1 MTLEEL
7 EKGEKASERGVD
19 NARRD
24 GDQESKRTGN
34 NGSQRIRRVP
44 VPRANAPVPP
54 GPGNPGEREPRPN
67 EGHAYSAG
75 RHQYN
80 HQYGAPALSDAS
92 DAVPGH
98 RSEEKKMPIVKEVQ
112 VPEWEHVRAMPKRKA
127 VNGLHVKSEGE
138 VVAPHLSAPHSQD
151 TKTAALANIY
161 PHHDNNLTTTKLLDR
176 LFPPHKKYF
185 NTLSRRTFLIILIG
199 IMLSITALVVGLA
212 AGLSASHPTAPPA
225 VGAGATTGWVTYNPY
240 TPGATGACGWD
251 ANDSDYV
258 TAIGHAFFDGDANP
272 NLNPTCGRMI
282 RAQYNGQSVD
292 VKVIDSC
299 GACSENDLDMAMG
312 PFQALTGQTTGKIS
326 PIEWVFL

>member
-1 MTLEEL
+1 MSLEEL
-7 EKGEKASERGVD
+7 EKGEMASEMD
-19 NARRD
+19 IHNARRD
-24 GDQESKRTGN
+24 GDQEPKGAGN

-44 VPRANAPVPP
+44 VPRASVPVTPRAD
-54 GPGNPGEREPRPN
+54 NPGETEPRPDQ
-67 EGHAYSAG
+67 GHAYSAG

-80 HQYGAPALSDAS
+80 HQCGAPALADAS
-92 DAVPGH
+92 DAVSGH
-98 RSEEKKMPIVKEVQ
+98 RSEEEQMPTVKEVQ

-138 VVAPHLSAPHSQD
+138 VVAPHQVAPQRRN
-151 TKTAALANIY
+151 TKTAASANIY
-161 PHHDNNLTTTKLLDR
+161 PHHDNNLNTTSLLDR

-185 NTLSRRTFLIILIG
+185 NTFSRRIFLIILIG

-272 NLNPTCGRMI
+272 NLNSKCGRMI

-312 PFQALTGQTTGKIS
+312 PFHALTGQTTGKIS